1 MKVYNKSV
9 ADWFLGQQHFCLTL
23 AQYVARS
30 LRAADSFSGR
40 TKLLLSS
47 NQANNCKLTILQLY
61 LYIIFK
67 NSDTDSKSK
76 SSSIKYL
83 ILYMGSFDEKTQFVL
98 YPVKPY
104 IVKHQSI

>member
-23 AQYVARS
+23 EQYVACSLR
-30 LRAADSFSGR
+30 LRAADSSSGQ

-76 SSSIKYL
+76 YWV
-83 ILYMGSFDEKTQFVL
+83 Q
-98 YPVKPY
+98 
-104 IVKHQSI
+104 